1 MNLRTNRFTPTDR
14 SREARRGS
22 VIIFV
27 LGVILLTS
35 FLIVRLMD
43 RAAVELA
50 AESKAS
56 SKTALRQEASSAL
69 EASLAVLAD
78 YAAVDNG
85 LHAVEQGWERPLEVM
100 NYVPGPGFKVE
111 VTVEDETGKLS
122 LPMVDEKT
130 LRVYLDAIGSPA
142 TSLDK
147 LVDSLLVWT
156 KANYVPQ
163 GVDLDAENFGGGSL
177 PYKAP
182 QRALRSFEELRA
194 IPASRE
200 LFFDK
205 EGHWN
210 ELGGRFMAGA
220 SLYSFEAS
228 NANSARPEG
237 MLALGVAASQ
247 IEAMVLARETNKSSN
262 SFYRSPGEMAG
273 VFGKD
278 TPPPAGLGADAI
290 CLHMIIKVRQ
300 GSRVYRLDAWVSPA
314 GTASTASAAPGTAV
328 NGEPPTDAAMA
339 IPAKRTSTRN
349 KVDSPFRIL
358 ELREN
363 NGT

>member
-1 MNLRTNRFTPTDR
+1 MKLPPSSPIVCKRG
-14 SREARRGS
+14 REARRGS

-56 SKTALRQEASSAL
+56 SKTAMRQEAYSAL
-69 EASLAVLAD
+69 EASLAVIAD

-85 LHAVEQGWERPLEVM
+85 LHAVEQGWERPLEIM
-100 NYVPGPGFKVE
+100 NYTPGEGFKVDA
-111 VTVEDETGKLS
+111 TVEDETGKLS
-122 LPMVDEKT
+122 LPAADET
-130 LRVYLDAIGSPA
+130 VLRGYLDAIGCPA

-147 LVDSLLVWT
+147 LVESLMVWT
-156 KANYVPQ
+156 KENYVPQ
-163 GVDLDAENFGGGSL
+163 GVDLDAENFAGSAL

-182 QRALRSFEELRA
+182 QRSLRSFEELRA
-194 IPASRE
+194 IPACRE
-200 LFFDK
+200 TFFDK

-220 SLYSFEAS
+220 SLFQFAS
-228 NANSARPEG
+228 SNVNSARPEG
-237 MLALGVAASQ
+237 LLALGLGVAQ
-247 IEAMVLARETNKSSN
+247 IESLVTARDVNKSNN
-262 SFYRSPGEMAG
+262 SFYRAPGEMAG
-273 VFGKD
+273 VLGKD
-278 TPPPAGLGADAI
+278 TTPPAGLGADAI
-290 CLHMIIKVRQ
+290 CLHLTIRVRQ
-300 GSRVYRLDAWVSPA
+300 GSRDYRLEAWVSPA
-314 GTASTASAAPGTAV
+314 GSAAISTPAPATALKATL
-328 NGEPPTDAAMA
+328 PTDTTPP

-349 KVDSPFRIL
+349 KVDSPFQIL